1 MKDYKVNIPNVKN
14 SQHMISDEMHAGDNA
29 ADRERIVSRI
39 TESEQ
44 TGELDETPER
54 DTEKID
60 NRAEIEA
67 FSSEDCKDFA
77 KAFAKWCGKE
87 TNIYGQPTNRKHL
100 LHQVRPFYGR
110 MSDEDRLDMERKKK

>member
-1 MKDYKVNIPNVKN
+1 MKDYNVNIPNVKN

-29 ADRERIVSRI
+29 ADRERIASRI

-44 TGELDETPER
+44 TGEQEKTPDR

-67 FSSEDCKDFA
+67 FSTEDCKDFA

-100 LHQVRPFYGR
+100 LGRVSPFYGR
-110 MSDEDRLDMERKKK
+110 QDNEEKSEN